1 MGARTRRKGILDS
14 PSVVTAGRALKMTKT
29 YVALTIFISLIAIVA
44 WGNIMYIGV
53 AGSISDNATSNTL
66 TVNSNNAT
74 VAVNGLKTST
84 GTPLL
89 VVPLDVVPLLM
100 LATPVLLLFV
110 YDKNNGVLEYLLSLG
125 MTQRDIYMRYLKAML
140 LLASVF
146 LVIFVPATLV
156 YGYFVYGASAVTKI
170 LPIPLIAAPF
180 SLVVVSFMTIAM
192 MAFSSL
198 QKTRAG
204 SNQPLGLIIGWLAT
218 LPGYAVPFLFTFEAG
233 IYADLVIAAAIGLVV
248 LVFLRSSDKLIKREK
263 FLP

>member
-1 MGARTRRKGILDS
+1 M
-14 PSVVTAGRALKMTKT
+14 
-29 YVALTIFISLIAIVA
+29 
-44 WGNIMYIGV
+44 
-53 AGSISDNATSNTL
+53 
-66 TVNSNNAT
+66 
-74 VAVNGLKTST
+74 
-84 GTPLL
+84 
-89 VVPLDVVPLLM
+89 VPLLM

-156 YGYFVYGASAVTKI
+156 YGYLCTAQRGCRNPPHPTDRG
-170 LPIPLIAAPF
+170 
-180 SLVVVSFMTIAM
+180 SL
-192 MAFSSL
+192 L
-198 QKTRAG
+198 AG
-204 SNQPLGLIIGWLAT
+204 RGLIHGHRDDGVQLAAEDKGGQQPA
-218 LPGYAVPFLFTFEAG
+218 PGPDNRMARHYAWIPVPFLFTFKAG